1 MAHTTPFRTPDEL
14 KNIEL
19 NYFIAFKVELGETD
33 KTKIEAQIKRVLS
46 DPKGGVFARRL
57 LELKADAFEIMCN
70 DAIYDSSTST
80 YIPGKGGRAKE
91 AKAAKEFK
99 LSESVSF
106 VEMLCQT
113 RKTLLKSEIVSI
125 CDAANKPVVYF
136 TSEEFEARLSYLT
149 TPEMGVKI
157 IDNIDNSIPFA
168 DYQQAE
174 KHLKALDNTDLYDF
188 LGLPKAATKDEI
200 EKKSDEIY
208 KLSTKTN
215 DLKKKQSIS
224 TLCGTVKKLLLKTPD
239 ARNSYDCYLALKEDV
254 WDQFE
259 DRRSRGFKEMHM
271 DEYRD
276 YVQKIISILG
286 VRIDEAEKMLAV
298 GCKYFQITI
307 VGKMEDNNFE
317 FCPYDECGK
326 LYIRGA
332 KSCPHCG
339 KPLEIICWNC
349 RSQTPFTKEDK
360 GCESCGATYHA
371 HEMFL
376 KKCENMDAVLS
387 QPTIDIAKLRSALL
401 EIKNI
406 VPDYSSCS
414 DSTIAKKVKEYEGSV
429 QIKVREEETLGGK
442 YREEIKIIQDL
453 MIRKSYQTALGKA
466 KSLLTKFS
474 TYNVANT
481 NKLISDI
488 AAVTNKAD
496 EQAAQAK
503 RYMAQGNES
512 AAVIAAAKAID
523 ISSDHS
529 EARMIMQK
537 YPPKPATSVSTTI
550 KNGVVKIE
558 WTDNLKQDFITYTVI
573 KKVGLPPISY
583 DDGAVVEKGLTLKF
597 VEDSSVVSAT
607 PYYYA
612 VFAERYDVPSSVMST
627 KAATLVYADVGNIQQ
642 EIITDGIKVTWD
654 APSNVK
660 NIEVWKNVGPVAPSR
675 VGEGT
680 KIDCTQNYFYDKGAD
695 GTNSYLIVCKY
706 IVEGKEVTS
715 TGIKTVYRPY
725 QKTVPLKNVEYQR
738 IGDNRYSMKCSP
750 DYSGK
755 ISVYVS
761 EKILPIQTD
770 TVLKYIDFNS
780 ICRGMNLIESTV
792 GAQGEILFSLDKG
805 KVYQVY
811 AVVNTEQLF
820 VVSPP
825 FLVNEIKGIECTH
838 YVEKG
843 TCYISGKTHPKVS
856 SIVAVVS
863 SEGYVEEMGDGHEK
877 FVFAKEELL
886 SQGKIGIKL
895 KSNSTSYISLFGEC
909 KDGNTVSYSPVVK
922 LEPPIECR
930 NTVTV
935 LYKMECNVSATKP
948 FKITVSFEADEPIT
962 IPKMLIVQGSPRPPL
977 DKNSGKLTERLPAL
991 TLKKGLFSKKY
1002 TGKHVIT
1009 VSPAA
1014 TSTKYRM
1021 FASDE
1026 MPEYLNL
1033 KQVLTL

>member
-1 MAHTTPFRTPDEL
+1 MAHTTPFRTPEEL
-14 KNIEL
+14 KNLEL
-19 NYFIAFKVELGETD
+19 NYFIAFKIELGETD

-57 LELKADAFEIMCN
+57 LELKADAFEVMCN
-70 DAIYDSSTST
+70 DAIYDSSTGT
-80 YIPGKGGRAKE
+80 YIPSKGSRAKE

-99 LSESVSF
+99 LKESVNF
-106 VEMLCQT
+106 IEMLCQT

-125 CDAANKPVVYF
+125 CDSANKPVSYYTF
-136 TSEEFEARLSYLT
+136 EELEARIAYLT
-149 TPEMGVKI
+149 EPQIGVKI
-157 IDNIDNSIPFA
+157 IDNIDNSIPFD
-168 DYQQAE
+168 DYRKIE
-174 KHLKALDNTDLYDF
+174 ENLKTLDASDLYDF
-188 LGLPKAATKDEI
+188 LGVEQSSSAKEI
-200 EKKSDEIY
+200 KEKSDEKY

-224 TLCGTVKKLLLKTPD
+224 TLCGIVNKILLKNAD
-239 ARNSYDCYLALKEDV
+239 DRRNYDNYLFLKSDV
-254 WDQFE
+254 WDQFR
-259 DRRSRGFKEMHM
+259 DRKTRGFKEMYM

-286 VRIDEAEKMLAV
+286 FRIDEAEKMLAV

-371 HEMFL
+371 HEIFL

-406 VPDYSSCS
+406 VPDYSSRS

-453 MIRKSYQTALGKA
+453 MIRKSYQTALAKA

-474 TYNVANT
+474 TYNVVNT

-488 AAVTNKAD
+488 SAFTNKAD
-496 EQAAQAK
+496 EQATQAK
-503 RYMAQGNES
+503 RYMTQGNES

-537 YPPKPATSVSTTI
+537 YPPKPVASVSTSI

-573 KKVGLPPISY
+573 KKVGLPPVSY

-612 VFAERYDVPSSVMST
+612 VFAERYDVSSNVTSA
-627 KAATLVYADVGNIQQ
+627 KNPTLVYADVGNVQQ
-642 EIITDGIKVTWD
+642 EIITDGIKATWD
-654 APSNVK
+654 TPSNVK
-660 NIEVWKNVGPVAPSR
+660 SIEVWKNVGPVAPSR

-680 KIDCTQNYFYDKGAD
+680 RIDCSQNYFYDKGAE

-706 IVEGKEVTS
+706 VVEEKEVIS
-715 TGIKTVYRPY
+715 TGVKAVYRPY

-750 DYSGK
+750 DYAGK
-755 ISVYVS
+755 ISIYVS
-761 EKILPIQTD
+761 ERILPVQTD

-780 ICRGMNLIESTV
+780 ICKGMSLIESSV
-792 GAQGEILFSLDKG
+792 GAQGELIFSLERG
-805 KVYQVY
+805 KIYQVY
-811 AVVNTEQLF
+811 AIVHTEQLF
-820 VVSPP
+820 VISPP

-838 YVEKG
+838 SVEKG
-843 TCYISGKTHPKVS
+843 TCYISGRVHPKVS

-863 SEGYVEEMGDGHEK
+863 ADGYVEEMGDGFEK
-877 FVFAKEELL
+877 FVFSKEELA
-886 SQGKIGIKL
+886 SKGKVEIKL
-895 KSNSTSYISLFGEC
+895 KANSTSYISLFGEC
-909 KDGNTVSYSPVVK
+909 KDGNSVSYSPVVK

-930 NTVTV
+930 NNVTV
-935 LYKMECNVSATKP
+935 LYKMDCNVSATKP

-977 DKNSGKLTERLPAL
+977 DKNSGKLTDRLPEL

-1009 VSPAA
+1009 VPPAA

-1021 FASDE
+1021 FASDDV
-1026 MPEYLNL
+1026 PEYINL

>member
-1 MAHTTPFRTPDEL
+1 MAHTSPFRTPEEL
-14 KNIEL
+14 NNFEF
-19 NYFIAFKVELGETD
+19 NYFIAFKIDLDETD
-33 KTKIEAQIKRVLS
+33 KTKIETQIKMITGN
-46 DPKGGVFARRL
+46 PKGEVFIRRL
-57 LELKADAFEIMCN
+57 IELKTDALEIMCN
-70 DAIYDSSTST
+70 DAVYDASSAS
-80 YIPGKGGRAKE
+80 YIPGKGGRAIE
-91 AKAAKEFK
+91 AKAAKQFK
-99 LSESVSF
+99 LDDTVKFIEGV
-106 VEMLCQT
+106 CKT
-113 RKTLLKSEIVSI
+113 RKLLFKSEIVAL
-125 CDAANKPVVYF
+125 CNKANESASYF
-136 TSEEFEARLSYLT
+136 KYEELEGRIAYLT
-149 TPEMGVKI
+149 SPEIGVKI
-157 IDNIDNSIPFA
+157 IDNIDDRIPFS
-168 DYQQAE
+168 DYQQAQKLLE
-174 KHLKALDNTDLYDF
+174 TPGKKDLYDF
-188 LGLPKAATKDEI
+188 LGVAPTATLDEI
-200 EKKSDEIY
+200 KVKHKEVYSNG
-208 KLSTKTN
+208 LKTN
-215 DLKKKQSIS
+215 DTKKKQSIS
-224 TLCGTVKKLLLKTPD
+224 TLCGIAQKLLIKTEEG
-239 ARNSYDCYLALKEDV
+239 RRTYDQYLAIKADV
-254 WDQFE
+254 WDEFE
-259 DRRSRGFKEMHM
+259 ERSSHGFKEMYL
-271 DEYRD
+271 DEYRQ
-276 YVQKIISILG
+276 YVQKIVDILGISI
-286 VRIDEAEKMLAV
+286 DEVEVMLAV
-298 GCKYFQITI
+298 GCKFFKITI
-307 VGKMEDNNFE
+307 IGKIEENNFE

-326 LYIRGA
+326 LYTRGA

-360 GCESCGATYHA
+360 GCETCGATYHA
-371 HEMFL
+371 HEIFL

-406 VPDYSSCS
+406 VPDYSSRS
-414 DSTIAKKVKEYEGSV
+414 DSTIAKKVREYEGSV